1 MKESQ
6 GQKKKDMD
14 GSKIRHSYNRKN
26 KIKMRDKINKEDIV
40 IYIKYNIIRK
50 KRAVKFKCKKNVGVG
65 ARG

>member
-1 MKESQ
+1 
-6 GQKKKDMD
+6 MD